1 MVLKKSGKE
10 FDENNLDKNFD
21 YDEIMQEELWDS
33 DLNEKIKND
42 HKINSYSTEGKGEW
56 ENDYLKFIDSEEE
69 VLYEDGYL

>member
-1 MVLKKSGKE
+1 
-10 FDENNLDKNFD
+10 
-21 YDEIMQEELWDS
+21 MQEELWDS